1 MRRRGDNGERGV
13 GGGTRDNMGKGKE
26 KCEVKNMD
34 GSRALKSLNRS
45 GEDKWPVVSGRPPT
59 APGGRLCESSGG
71 L

>member
-1 MRRRGDNGERGV
+1 
-13 GGGTRDNMGKGKE
+13 MGKGKE
-26 KCEVKNMD
+26 KREVKNMD

-59 APGGRLCESSGG
+59 APGGLLCESSGG